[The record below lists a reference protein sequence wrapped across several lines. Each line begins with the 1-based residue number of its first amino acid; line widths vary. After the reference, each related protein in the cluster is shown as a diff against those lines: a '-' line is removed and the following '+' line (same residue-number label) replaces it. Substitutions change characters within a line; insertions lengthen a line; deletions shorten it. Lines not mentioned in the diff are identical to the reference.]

1 MVCAVEVMSGGP
13 TDEPAVERFPG
24 LPRAEQSAGYRRGW
38 ALCASRNDQ
47 PRSDD
52 RVGGRTGPRFPCC
65 RPDLGSPPVKVTH
78 TNPRTGQRESHFE
91 EFTDDDQRTIDEFVN
106 FGLQLAGIA
115 KFPSGFD
122 WYVRVPSR
130 IKDAAELADELRA
143 KNSAPDEVEALT
155 IITATYNRLL
165 AD

>member
-1 MVCAVEVMSGGP
+1 MSQQWSDFPVSHEPSSLPDTVEGGHYVRVAMTSHDLMTVWAAGPARAFRVAVP
-13 TDEPAVERFPG
+13 I
-24 LPRAEQSAGYRRGW
+24 SAR
-38 ALCASRNDQ
+38 
-47 PRSDD
+47 
-52 RVGGRTGPRFPCC
+52 
-65 RPDLGSPPVKVTH
+65 PPVKVTH

-143 KNSAPDEVEALT
+143 KSSAPDEVEALT